1 MSCGSADSQLKSEFV
16 TLTFWQQNLGVF
28 SFLLQEEGCVVV
40 AGLVIIQLL
49 LVGRRLLINVSDI
62 QLPKLSPASE
72 QALPGFGLLTHFN
85 CEARALHNHPLVIR
99 VVCHWGL
106 ILRFGRSRVESMRY
120 VYIC

>member
-28 SFLLQEEGCVVV
+28 SFLLQEKGCVVV
-40 AGLVIIQLL
+40 AGLIIIQLL

-62 QLPKLSPASE
+62 QLPKLSSTSE
-72 QALPGFGLLTHFN
+72 QALPRFGLLTHFN

-106 ILRFGRSRVESMRY
+106 IIRFGRIRFESMRY
-120 VYIC
+120 V